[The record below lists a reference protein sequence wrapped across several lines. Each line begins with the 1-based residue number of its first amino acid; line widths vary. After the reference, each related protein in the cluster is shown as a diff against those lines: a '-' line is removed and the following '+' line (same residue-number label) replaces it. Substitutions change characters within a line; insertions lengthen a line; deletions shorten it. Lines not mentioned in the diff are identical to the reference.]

1 MTEVMV
7 VEIGKDAI
15 FTLLLVVGP
24 LLLVAMIIGLLISL
38 FQTLTQIQEMTLVFV
53 PKILFV
59 FLALVF
65 LLPLEML
72 LLLSLHKQHF
82 HKLFY
87 QVII

>member
-15 FTLLLVVGP
+15 YTLLLVVGP
-24 LLLVAMIIGLLISL
+24 LLLIAMIVGLLISL

-53 PKILFV
+53 PKILLV

-65 LLPLEML
+65 LLPFMIEQLRT
-72 LLLSLHKQHF
+72 F
-82 HKLFY
+82 TNGLFDRM
-87 QVII
+87 IGLGS